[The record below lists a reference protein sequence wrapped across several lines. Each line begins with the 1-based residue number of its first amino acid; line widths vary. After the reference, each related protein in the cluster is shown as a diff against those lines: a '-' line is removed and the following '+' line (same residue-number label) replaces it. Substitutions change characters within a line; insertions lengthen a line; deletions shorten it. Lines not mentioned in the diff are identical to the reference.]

1 MQISGQSTD
10 FDFLFGS
17 WTVEH
22 RRLKERLVGCDD
34 WEEFG
39 GTCTAY
45 PILGGAGNVD
55 DNVVELPGGSYR
67 ASSTR
72 SFDAAT
78 GRWAIWWL
86 DQRNPHSLD
95 VPVVGSFRDGAG
107 EFYANDNLNGQ
118 PIKVRFRW
126 SGTQSGSPQ
135 WDQAFS
141 GDGGVTWET
150 NWIMQFHRQP

>member
-1 MQISGQSTD
+1 MQSSGQSTD

-22 RRLKERLVGCDD
+22 RRLKDRLVGCDD

-55 DNVVELPGGSYR
+55 DNVVDLPDGTYR
-67 ASSTR
+67 ASSIR

-86 DQRNPHSLD
+86 DQRNPHALD
-95 VPVVGSFRDGAG
+95 VPVVGAFRDGAG
-107 EFYANDNLNGQ
+107 EFYSNDTLNEQ
-118 PIKVRFRW
+118 PITVR
-126 SGTQSGSPQ
+126 
-135 WDQAFS
+135 
-141 GDGGVTWET
+141 
-150 NWIMQFHRQP
+150 MQEGYDHSYFFIASFIADHLEWHAERLNR